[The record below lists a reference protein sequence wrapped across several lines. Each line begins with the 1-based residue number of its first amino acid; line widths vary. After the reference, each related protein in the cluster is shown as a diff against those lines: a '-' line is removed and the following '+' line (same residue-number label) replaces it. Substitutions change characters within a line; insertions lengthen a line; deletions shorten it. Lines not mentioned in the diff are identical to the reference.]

1 MELKEVLAQVPGLR
15 KRFVHYLESQGH
27 IAPRKI
33 QKTRIARRDYSAS
46 DLAVIREVWQYA
58 ERGYSVQAAFD
69 LIASKD
75 RFVCYVLLSVPAR
88 KWAQVTEA
96 LRSRPEVLEA
106 TVVYGDPIDAIILAD
121 APQEGDIFQAL
132 MPILGELGVAG
143 SPVVL
148 RTGHRMVKPG
158 SSKNGMLAYVL
169 MTVPTK
175 EIERV
180 LEEVQAF
187 DEIREASAVYGQ
199 SDIVLKVDVPTQD
212 LLDDL
217 VMRRLHAVEGVESTR
232 TFIGIGG
239 LHWSRGTV

>member
-1 MELKEVLAQVPGLR
+1 MELREVLAQVPGLR

-46 DLAVIREVWQYA
+46 DIAIIREVWQYA

-75 RFVCYVLLSVPAR
+75 RFVGYVLLSVPAR
-88 KWAQVTEA
+88 KWAQVMEA

-121 APQEGDIFQAL
+121 APQQGDIFQAL
-132 MPILGELGVAG
+132 MPTLGELGVAG

-148 RTGHRMVKPG
+148 RTWRRIVKQG
-158 SSKNGMLAYVL
+158 LSRDGMLAYVL

-180 LEEVQAF
+180 LDEVQAF

-199 SDIVLKVDVPTQD
+199 SDIVLKVEVETQD

-239 LHWSRGTV
+239 LHWSRAMG

>member
-1 MELKEVLAQVPGLR
+1 
-15 KRFVHYLESQGH
+15 
-27 IAPRKI
+27 
-33 QKTRIARRDYSAS
+33 
-46 DLAVIREVWQYA
+46 
-58 ERGYSVQAAFD
+58 
-69 LIASKD
+69 
-75 RFVCYVLLSVPAR
+75 
-88 KWAQVTEA
+88 
-96 LRSRPEVLEA
+96 
-106 TVVYGDPIDAIILAD
+106 
-121 APQEGDIFQAL
+121 
-132 MPILGELGVAG
+132 
-143 SPVVL
+143 
-148 RTGHRMVKPG
+148 MVKPG

-239 LHWSRGTV
+239 LHWSRGTG